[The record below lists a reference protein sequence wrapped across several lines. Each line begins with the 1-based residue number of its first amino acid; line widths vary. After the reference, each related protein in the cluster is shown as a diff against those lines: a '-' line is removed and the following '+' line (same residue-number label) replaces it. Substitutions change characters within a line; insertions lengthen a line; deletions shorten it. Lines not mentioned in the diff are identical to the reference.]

1 MIKLN
6 KTETLGCQ
14 TLSITQFEGS
24 DASSTSANVRM
35 NKLNLIVLKRH
46 HPFQRS
52 LYYLFFEKNQKN
64 KIKSMMISP
73 DGEKKTAA
81 TGRFKRNKNFCII

>member
-1 MIKLN
+1 MSN
-6 KTETLGCQ
+6 TFYHA
-14 TLSITQFEGS
+14 FEGS

-52 LYYLFFEKNQKN
+52 LYYLFFEKTR
-64 KIKSMMISP
+64 KIK
-73 DGEKKTAA
+73 
-81 TGRFKRNKNFCII
+81 

>member
-35 NKLNLIVLKRH
+35 NKLNLIVMKRH

-52 LYYLFFEKNQKN
+52 LYYLFFEKTR
-64 KIKSMMISP
+64 KIK
-73 DGEKKTAA
+73 
-81 TGRFKRNKNFCII
+81 